1 MRSRYSRGVAGTC
14 ACRRLAKNSRNM
26 GAILA
31 CAGGDVQCCCAFPCA
46 GCRVMSVVVERR
58 GFSLPLGVSPDAEI
72 FAVGDIH
79 GRSDLLVALID
90 EAGRGPKLRDKRTI
104 VFVGDF
110 VDRGPDSLGTIDL
123 AMAAKARV
131 GADEA
136 IALMGNHETMMR
148 LALDPETPWDDAI
161 DAFDTWLANGG
172 DRTVAEF
179 LKSPPE
185 YLEDMLTEARAS
197 LPARIR
203 AWLESSR
210 ASWRSG
216 NVLFVHAGV
225 NPEVELETF
234 LAAPWNMPLHKLDED
249 RHWAWGRRPF
259 LEHRPGS
266 DGFSGFFVVH
276 GHTPNDAR
284 RDASHADQIAGF
296 RLNLDA
302 GSAMTGIAK
311 MAVIRDRYAE
321 VVSARGP

>member
-1 MRSRYSRGVAGTC
+1 
-14 ACRRLAKNSRNM
+14 
-26 GAILA
+26 
-31 CAGGDVQCCCAFPCA
+31 
-46 GCRVMSVVVERR
+46 MSVVVERR
-58 GFSLPLGVSPDAEI
+58 GFSLPRGVDPATEV

-90 EAGRGPKLRDKRTI
+90 EAAREPKLRDKRTI
-104 VFVGDF
+104 VFLGDF
-110 VDRGPDSLGTIDL
+110 VDRGSDSLGAIEL
-123 AMAAKARV
+123 AMGAKARV

-136 IALMGNHETMMR
+136 IALMGNHEAMMR
-148 LALDPETPWDDAI
+148 LALDPDTPWDDAI
-161 DAFDTWLANGG
+161 DAFDTWIANGG
-172 DRTVAEF
+172 DRTLAQF
-179 LKSPPE
+179 LKSEEPPE
-185 YLEDMLTEARAS
+185 SLDDLLIEARAS
-197 LPARIR
+197 LPPRIR

-234 LAAPWNMPLHKLDED
+234 LAAPWNTPLHKLDED
-249 RHWAWGRRPF
+249 RHWAWVRRPF
-259 LEHRPGS
+259 LEHRPGP
-266 DGFSGFFVVH
+266 DGFGGFFVIH

-321 VVSARGP
+321 VVSARGPAKREDRA

>member
-1 MRSRYSRGVAGTC
+1 
-14 ACRRLAKNSRNM
+14 
-26 GAILA
+26 
-31 CAGGDVQCCCAFPCA
+31 
-46 GCRVMSVVVERR
+46 MSVVVERR
-58 GFSLPLGVSPDAEI
+58 GFSLPLGVSPEAEI

-79 GRSDLLVALID
+79 GRSDLLAALID
-90 EAGRGPKLRDKRTI
+90 EAAREPKLRDKRTI
-104 VFVGDF
+104 VFLGDF
-110 VDRGPDSLGTIDL
+110 VDRGPDSLGAIDL

-136 IALMGNHETMMR
+136 IALLGNHETMMR

-161 DAFDTWLANGG
+161 DAFDTWIANGG

-179 LKSPPE
+179 LKTSPPE

-203 AWLESSR
+203 VWLESSR

-249 RHWAWGRRPF
+249 RHWAWVRRPF

-311 MAVIRDRYAE
+311 MAVIRDRYVE
-321 VVSARGP
+321 VVSARGPAKRELKGNEEP

>member
-1 MRSRYSRGVAGTC
+1 
-14 ACRRLAKNSRNM
+14 
-26 GAILA
+26 
-31 CAGGDVQCCCAFPCA
+31 
-46 GCRVMSVVVERR
+46 MSVVVERR
-58 GFSLPLGVSPDAEI
+58 GFSLPLGVSPEAEI

-79 GRSDLLVALID
+79 GRSDLLAALID
-90 EAGRGPKLRDKRTI
+90 EAAREPKLRDKRTI
-104 VFVGDF
+104 VFLGDF
-110 VDRGPDSLGTIDL
+110 VDRGPDSLGAIDL

-136 IALMGNHETMMR
+136 IALLGNHETMMR

-161 DAFDTWLANGG
+161 DVFDTWIANGG

-179 LKSPPE
+179 LKTSPPE

-249 RHWAWGRRPF
+249 RHWAWVRRPF

-311 MAVIRDRYAE
+311 MAVIRDRYVE
-321 VVSARGP
+321 VVSARGPAKRELKGNEEP

>member
-1 MRSRYSRGVAGTC
+1 MLAARP
-14 ACRRLAKNSRNM
+14 CR
-26 GAILA
+26 
-31 CAGGDVQCCCAFPCA
+31 A
-46 GCRVMSVVVERR
+46 GCRLMSVVVERR
-58 GFSLPLGVSPDAEI
+58 GFSLPLGVSPEAEI

-90 EAGRGPKLRDKRTI
+90 EAAREPKLRDKRTI
-104 VFVGDF
+104 VFLGDF
-110 VDRGPDSLGTIDL
+110 VDRGPDSLGAIDL
-123 AMAAKARV
+123 AIGAKARV

-161 DAFDTWLANGG
+161 DAFDTWLGNGG

-179 LKSPPE
+179 VKSEQPPE
-185 YLEDMLTEARAS
+185 YFDDLLTEARAS
-197 LPARIR
+197 LPPRIR
-203 AWLESSR
+203 AWLASSR

-216 NVLFVHAGV
+216 QVLFVHAGV

-234 LAAPWNMPLHKLDED
+234 LAAPWNIPLATLDED
-249 RHWAWGRRPF
+249 RHWAWVRRPF
-259 LEHRPGS
+259 LEHRPGP
-266 DGFSGFFVVH
+266 DGFGGFFVVH

-284 RDASHADQIAGF
+284 PKASHADQIAGY

-311 MAVIRDRYAE
+311 MAIIRDRYAE
-321 VVSARGP
+321 VVSARGQGNLKLMGDRR